1 MNVDRCV
8 NCGEIIPEGRMVCP
22 RCEETAWDKIS
33 KRMKE
38 IMNMDEHIT
47 HELKL
52 NIEFCDAV
60 YNGRKSFEIR
70 RNDRGFQTGDHIKF
84 IPFKS
89 GAVVGPDGDASA
101 MYPDHPIKTQEFI
114 ITYLLNGWGVQPGF
128 VAMAIKKL

>member
-1 MNVDRCV
+1 M
-8 NCGEIIPEGRMVCP
+8 
-22 RCEETAWDKIS
+22 EEY
-33 KRMKE
+33 
-38 IMNMDEHIT
+38 IT

-101 MYPDHPIKTQEFI
+101 LYPDHPIKTHEYI
-114 ITYLLNGWGVQPGF
+114 ITYMLNGWGIQPGF
-128 VAMAIKKL
+128 VGLAIKRIGA